1 MQYLIT
7 MRSIQ
12 ANGNKRTGVRL
23 KRLMKEAYED
33 GEYRVGRRIHG
44 VILNLEGYSNP
55 EISEI
60 LKVHR
65 SKPVNWI
72 HLWND
77 YGLEGLFEGHR
88 SGRPPR
94 LTNEQ
99 KEILEDII
107 DSGPI
112 AYGFTSGVWT
122 SLMISRIVI
131 DEFGV
136 NYHPGHVRKMLKDM
150 GFSLQ
155 RPRKKLAL
163 ASPVLQTKWRRY
175 TYPNLKKKRKKKMR

>member
-1 MQYLIT
+1 

-55 EISEI
+55 EISGI

-122 SLMISRIVI
+122 SPMISRIVI

-150 GFSLQ
+150 GFSVQ

-163 ASPVLQTKWRRY
+163 ASPALQTKWRRY

>member
-1 MQYLIT
+1 

-33 GEYRVGRRIHG
+33 GEYRVARRIHG

-99 KEILEDII
+99 KKFLKTLSTVDLLPMV
-107 DSGPI
+107 SP
-112 AYGFTSGVWT
+112 AVYG
-122 SLMISRIVI
+122 L
-131 DEFGV
+131 
-136 NYHPGHVRKMLKDM
+136 
-150 GFSLQ
+150 
-155 RPRKKLAL
+155 
-163 ASPVLQTKWRRY
+163 RR
-175 TYPNLKKKRKKKMR
+175 